1 MMNKSLGVSLLVASV
16 NAIRRMED
24 EAGATGDA
32 PADNTTTA
40 VVAVPFVETGGFLAI
55 VIVVAVLA
63 LCCLCCCVCTIG
75 NK

>member
-24 EAGATGDA
+24 EAGAAGDA
-32 PADNTTTA
+32 PADTTT
-40 VVAVPFVETGGFLAI
+40 VVEAVPFVETGGFLAI